1 VPTLRPLTRNVSFDA
16 MGLPPEVWQAWLTRR
31 ELFKLGFAMWV
42 APRLPRAPGEAW
54 SFVVFSDTHFG
65 VGDNLALNRTMLQEI
80 ATLQPELVLNAGD
93 VTERGWA
100 EEYDDVDR
108 AFAGL
113 SLPVHMAPGNHD
125 VRWAPLG
132 LQIFADRVGPPQR
145 VFEHRGCVFAQLDS
159 TVPLSHWGHIGGPQ
173 RRWLE
178 GELARFDSSTPL
190 FVFLH
195 HPPGRTPAAVD
206 DDGALGDL
214 LARFNTRII
223 FTGHGHS
230 DLIWEWRGFTL
241 TMGRGLYQGSYMQ
254 VDVDPGADEIRLSR
268 RTAAAPTLRQFAT
281 RPLAGKPRFT
291 DAASVGAAAVAEVS
305 THVEALQPEWVREL
319 GGGVMS
325 HLLLH
330 RDSLYISV
338 MDGSVVA
345 LDAASGRTR
354 WQATTGGYCHSSPAL
369 AGDVLIVG
377 SADASVY
384 AFDASSG
391 TSRWEFPT
399 RGPVYASAAVAGGI
413 AAIASGD
420 GRVYGID
427 IEDGTERW
435 QFELPPGPSAFAQ
448 SPAATDGERFFI
460 GAWDRRVYAV
470 DVATGREAWRYLAT
484 PSGFY
489 YSAAIAAPAV
499 GGNRLFIPS
508 NDNVLHALDPVTG
521 AELWKQTSSGDKF
534 GYSSPL
540 VVGDRIYI
548 GCLGDG
554 GEIRCLAA
562 ADGREV
568 WSTATGATIYESS
581 PAITDG
587 VLTIG
592 SVNGTLWLLD
602 ADDGRIIDSYRF
614 PPGHFISSPAAG
626 HGRVYAATFS
636 ETVAAI
642 RIPARQP

>member
-1 VPTLRPLTRNVSFDA
+1 
-16 MGLPPEVWQAWLTRR
+16 MGLPPEVWHAWLTRR
-31 ELFKLGFAMWV
+31 ELIKLGFAVWV
-42 APRLPRAPGEAW
+42 APDLSRAAGKRAGEPPGDPW
-54 SFVVFSDTHFG
+54 SFIVFSDTHFG

-108 AFAGL
+108 ALAGL
-113 SLPVHMAPGNHD
+113 SLQVHMAPGNHD

-132 LQIFADRVGPPQR
+132 LQIFADRIGPPQR

-159 TVPLSHWGHIGGPQ
+159 TVPLSHWGHVGGPQ

-178 GELARFDSSTPL
+178 RELARYDGSAPL

-195 HPPGRTPAAVD
+195 HAPGRMPAAVD
-206 DDGALGDL
+206 DDGALGDV
-214 LARFNTRII
+214 LARFNTKII
-223 FTGHGHS
+223 FTGHGHN

-241 TMGRGLYQGSYMQ
+241 TMGRGLYQGSYMR
-254 VDVDPGADEIRLSR
+254 VDVDPGADEIRLLR
-268 RTAAAPTLRQFAT
+268 RTAAVPTLQPFAT
-281 RPLAGKPRFT
+281 RPLAGRPRFT
-291 DAASVGAAAVAEVS
+291 GAAVAGAAMVADESVRGG
-305 THVEALQPEWVREL
+305 TLRPEWTRDL

-330 RDSLYISV
+330 RDTLYISV

-345 LDAASGRTR
+345 IDAADGRTR
-354 WQATTGGYCHSSPAL
+354 WQATTGGYCHSSPVL
-369 AGDVLIVG
+369 AGDAVIVG
-377 SADASVY
+377 SADAHVY
-384 AFDASSG
+384 AFDAGSG
-391 TSRWEFPT
+391 AERWRFRTS
-399 RGPVYASAAVAGGI
+399 GPVYASAAVADGI

-420 GRVYGID
+420 GSVYGIN
-427 IEDGTERW
+427 ISDGVQRW
-435 QFELPPGPSAFAQ
+435 RFELPPGPSAFAQ

-460 GAWDRRVYAV
+460 GAWDRHVYAL
-470 DVATGREAWRYLAT
+470 DVATGRELWRYLAT

-499 GGNRLFIPS
+499 AANRLFVPS
-508 NDNVLHALDPVTG
+508 NDNVLHALDPVSGT
-521 AELWKQTSSGDKF
+521 ELWKQTSSGDKF

-540 VVGDRIYI
+540 VVGERLYI
-548 GCLGDG
+548 GCLGDR
-554 GEIRCLAA
+554 GEVRCLAV
-562 ADGREV
+562 ADGSEL

-581 PAITDG
+581 PVITDG
-587 VLTIG
+587 HLAIG

-602 ADDGRIIDSYRF
+602 ADDGAIIDSYRF

-626 HGRVYAATFS
+626 EGRVYAATFS
-636 ETVAAI
+636 ETVAAF
-642 RIPARQP
+642 RTTVRQR